1 MRRGVV
7 MEVND
12 PYVTLLTSEG
22 EFMRARKM
30 DRVYSIGEEIDFFPV
45 TDYLSRKRK
54 NFLSL
59 KTVWMTMAV
68 LVITLGSII
77 PVYQSNKAYAYMSI
91 DGSTS
96 IEMGLNK
103 DMQVVEL
110 KGYNKGAESIISQLD
125 NWRKMDAA
133 KLTSIL
139 LTELKE
145 DGLITQ
151 AEPVVISTVKTD
163 ELKESGTAKL
173 QENIDKIKQT
183 VDKDLVEVNMYTST
197 EAEVEKAQDKGVP
210 VGVYHRNK
218 TNSAQKKNTQE
229 KIKQT
234 DNIPSES
241 SSNTVLP
248 PGQHKKQ
255 EPENN
260 NANNNQQIYQNQ
272 GENIQNNHPIP
283 TEEGN
288 GNQIPPGLIKETND
302 KGNQNREN
310 HKQEIPKTNNQNKP
324 SELDKNG
331 KK

>member
-45 TDYLSRKRK
+45 TDHLSSKRK

-110 KGYNKGAESIISQLD
+110 KGYNKEAESIISQLD
-125 NWRKMDAA
+125 NWRKMDAS
-133 KLTSIL
+133 KLTSVL

-173 QENIDKIKQT
+173 QENIDKIKQS

-218 TNSAQKKNTQE
+218 NNSAQKKNTKE

-241 SSNTVLP
+241 SSTTGLP
-248 PGQHKKQ
+248 PGQQKKQ

-260 NANNNQQIYQNQ
+260 NANNNQQVYQNQ

-283 TEEGN
+283 TEQGN
-288 GNQIPPGLIKETND
+288 GDQIPPGLIKETND
-302 KGNQNREN
+302 KGIQNREN
-310 HKQEIPKTNNQNKP
+310 HKQEIPKTSNQNKP
-324 SELDKNG
+324 SKQDKNG

>member
-1 MRRGVV
+1 

-310 HKQEIPKTNNQNKP
+310 YKQEIPKTNNQNKP
-324 SELDKNG
+324 SKLDKNG

>member
-310 HKQEIPKTNNQNKP
+310 YKQEIPKTNNQNKP
-324 SELDKNG
+324 SKLDKNG